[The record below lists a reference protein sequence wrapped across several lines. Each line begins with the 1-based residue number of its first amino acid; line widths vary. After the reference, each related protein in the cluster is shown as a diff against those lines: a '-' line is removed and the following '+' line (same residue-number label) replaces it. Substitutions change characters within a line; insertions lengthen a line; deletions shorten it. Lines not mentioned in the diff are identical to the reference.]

1 MGASQGVIERP
12 CYQNRT
18 AANNVWGCY
27 LNIIILTGRHGA
39 SRTVTLGAPWVAA
52 GISLLLALPLVASLV
67 TWQLLGGSAE
77 GASADIAAV
86 PAWQEALQ
94 DYEVDPLLEDD
105 GTQAQ
110 IERMSQQLARL
121 QMRLTRLDALGER
134 LTELGEFSDGEFD
147 FGAEADFSLNSE
159 LEPGMGGPEL
169 RDDDLSYNAPDLQS
183 LIEQLS
189 AQVDNRTQQLQLL
202 EDLMVSRQTDV
213 AAALDFVPVSAGH
226 ISSGFGRRTDP
237 ITGRFSIHS
246 GLDFA
251 APRGTPIHAV
261 GAGVVTFSGRNGA
274 YGNMVEISHGNG
286 LKTRY
291 AHASVLKVSKGDLVQ
306 KGQEIAAVGSTGRST
321 GAHLHLEVYRN
332 GMAVNPAR
340 YLALK

>member
-1 MGASQGVIERP
+1 
-12 CYQNRT
+12 
-18 AANNVWGCY
+18 
-27 LNIIILTGRHGA
+27 
-39 SRTVTLGAPWVAA
+39 VTLGAHWVAA
-52 GISLLLALPLVASLV
+52 GVSLLLALPLVASLV
-67 TWQLLGGSAE
+67 TWQLLSGSGSAV
-77 GASADIAAV
+77 ADDRAV
-86 PAWQEALQ
+86 PAWQQALQ
-94 DYEVDPLLEDD
+94 EYEVEPLQEDD

-147 FGAEADFSLNSE
+147 FGAEVDFGLGSE

-169 RDDDLSYNAPDLQS
+169 RDDDLSYNAPDLQG

-189 AQVDNRTQQLQLL
+189 ARVDNRTRQLQLL

-213 AAALDFVPVSAGH
+213 DAILDFIPVPDGRL
-226 ISSGFGRRTDP
+226 SSGFGRRTDP
-237 ITGRFSIHS
+237 ITGRFSMHN

-261 GAGVVTFSGRNGA
+261 GAGVVTFAARNGA
-274 YGNMVEISHGNG
+274 YGNMVEINHGNG

-291 AHASVLKVSKGDLVQ
+291 AHASELKVSKGDLVQ
-306 KGQEIAAVGSTGRST
+306 KGQEIATVGSTGRST
-321 GAHLHLEVYRN
+321 GAHLHLEVYKN
-332 GMAVNPAR
+332 GMAVNPR
-340 YLALK
+340 RFLALN